1 MARVVLAEANA
12 TGAAWRRRRCVDRA
26 MDNLFAKREI
36 CAMNFRWADQGDPGS
51 PGRRFLTGCWKET
64 GMGDILQKE

>member
-12 TGAAWRRRRCVDRA
+12 TGAARRRRRRVDRA

-36 CAMNFRWADQGDPGS
+36 CAMDFRWADPVDPGS
-51 PGRRFLTGCWKET
+51 PGRRFSTGCWEET
-64 GMGDILQKE
+64 GL